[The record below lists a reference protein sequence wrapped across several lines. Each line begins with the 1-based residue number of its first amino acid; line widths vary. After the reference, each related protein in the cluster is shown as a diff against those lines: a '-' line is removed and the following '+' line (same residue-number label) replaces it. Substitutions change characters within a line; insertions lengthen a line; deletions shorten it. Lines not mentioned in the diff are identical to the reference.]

1 MHETAAHCPHCG
13 AVQNTVPATA
23 ATTHAPGL
31 MAMAVVGVVLGIF
44 PLLAFFSTPVWTRSH
59 ALGSAVFAVA
69 ALVLGCIS
77 TAKQHRARGVG
88 IAAVVLAVIGLLM
101 ALITVQPD

>member
-1 MHETAAHCPHCG
+1 MHETAAHCPHYG
-13 AVQNTVPATA
+13 AVQHTVPAAA

-31 MAMAVVGVVLGIF
+31 MAMAVVGIVLGIY
-44 PLLAFFSTPVWTRSH
+44 PLLAYFGSPVWTRTH
-59 ALGSAVFAVA
+59 ALGAAVFAVA

-77 TAKQHRARGVG
+77 TAKQHRARGIG

-101 ALITVQPD
+101 ALVTVQPD